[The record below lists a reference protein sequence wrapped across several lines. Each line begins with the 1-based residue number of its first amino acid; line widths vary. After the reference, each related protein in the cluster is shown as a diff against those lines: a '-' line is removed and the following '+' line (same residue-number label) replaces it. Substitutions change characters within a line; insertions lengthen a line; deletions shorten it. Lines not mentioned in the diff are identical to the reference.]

1 MISGVA
7 IRQEDSDRGSSGG
20 RGRDIPYALVA
31 AAAAIGAGITGY
43 LTVVGNAVPQKLL
56 HYQFV
61 SVCWR
66 PSCLACW
73 HRRRIPNSWQS
84 YNPHLKRSIKH
95 GMYKNTSCYRLT
107 DQGEGLF
114 IIMFQV
120 QGACMASLY
129 HSLS

>member
-84 YNPHLKRSIKH
+84 YNPHLK
-95 GMYKNTSCYRLT
+95 
-107 DQGEGLF
+107 
-114 IIMFQV
+114 
-120 QGACMASLY
+120 GASNMECIRILAVIDLPTKERVYS
-129 HSLS
+129 S